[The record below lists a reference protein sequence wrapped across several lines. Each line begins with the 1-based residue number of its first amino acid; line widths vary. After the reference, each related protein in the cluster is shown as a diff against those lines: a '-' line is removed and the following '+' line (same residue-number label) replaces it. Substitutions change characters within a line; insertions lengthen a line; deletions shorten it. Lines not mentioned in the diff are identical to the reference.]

1 MKSLVPR
8 VAGSLYFRLFLIFSG
23 TVLFFLITITLSIR
37 QIDENWRRERLNP
50 LPVFYLDNVRLLV
63 DAIGIPPDL
72 QRAEE
77 LARDLS
83 LTIIIRSPYINWQS
97 DDQSDLDISSAVFV
111 RTLSDESEMLAVGS
125 EQVIRVARGGY
136 EYFLNRKA
144 PSLSDYDYAVVY
156 LGLGFAIF
164 ILFSNYL
171 LVRRLM
177 DPVRRL
183 RQGAERICEGDLS
196 YRVEVTRADEL
207 GELTESVNHMA
218 DSLQSMLE
226 AKRQLLLAISHELR
240 TPVTR
245 AKLQLEFMDDTD
257 LKETLR
263 DDINEIDLLIS
274 DLIEAERLSTQH
286 SALMSDDVDFADYIQ
301 MLSEQF
307 HNYEGGLVLQL
318 PPEDR
323 AMHIDKLRIR
333 LLFANIVNNAI
344 RHGRGRP
351 VTVNVSF
358 NALEAVLTISDEGE
372 GIAAE
377 HLKHVKEPFY
387 RVDNSRTRNTGGF
400 GLGLYLC
407 NLIAEAHRGRMVI
420 DSVPGQGTRVSI
432 YLPIEQQSV
441 NQHSPGQR
449 PIN

>member
-1 MKSLVPR
+1 MKLRLPKIT
-8 VAGSLYFRLFLIFSG
+8 GSLYFRLFLIFSG
-23 TVLFFLITITLSIR
+23 TVIFFLITITLSLR

-50 LPVFYLDNVRLLV
+50 LPVFYLDNVRLMV

-72 QRAEE
+72 ERAEQ

-111 RTLSDESEMLAVGS
+111 RTLSEESEMLAVGS

-156 LGLGFAIF
+156 IGLGFAIF
-164 ILFSNYL
+164 ILLSNYL
-171 LVRRLM
+171 LVQRLM

-183 RQGAERICEGDLS
+183 RQGAEKICEGDLG
-196 YRVEVTRADEL
+196 YRVEVTRKDEL
-207 GELTESVNHMA
+207 GELTESINHMA

-245 AKLQLEFMDDTD
+245 AKLQLEFMEDND

-286 SALMSDDVDFADYIQ
+286 SALITDDVDFADYIQ
-301 MLSEQF
+301 MLAQQYQD
-307 HNYEGGLVLQL
+307 YECGLELQL
-318 PPEDR
+318 PDEDR

-344 RHGRGRP
+344 RHGRSRP

-358 NALEAVLTISDEGE
+358 NAFEAVLKICDEGE
-372 GIAAE
+372 GISAE
-377 HLKHVKEPFY
+377 HLKHVSEPFY

-407 NLIAEAHRGRMVI
+407 NLIAEAHGGRMQI
-420 DSVPGQGTRVSI
+420 DSTPGKGTCVSI
-432 YLPIEQQSV
+432 FLPLA
-441 NQHSPGQR
+441 
-449 PIN
+449 

>member
-1 MKSLVPR
+1 MKAPLQNPLPK
-8 VAGSLYFRLFLIFSG
+8 VAGSLYLRLFLIFSA
-23 TVLFFLITITLSIR
+23 TVILFLIVISLSLR
-37 QIDENWRRERLNP
+37 QIDQNWRRERLNP

-83 LTIIIRSPYINWQS
+83 LTIIIRSPHINWQS
-97 DDQSDLDISSAVFV
+97 DDQSDLDISQAVFV
-111 RTLSDESEMLAVGS
+111 RELSDESQMLASGN

-156 LGLGFAIF
+156 IGLGFAFF
-164 ILFSNYL
+164 ILFSNYW

-183 RQGAERICEGDLS
+183 RQGAEIICAGDLS
-196 YRVEVTRADEL
+196 YRVEVTRNDEL
-207 GELTESVNHMA
+207 GELTESINHMA

-245 AKLQLEFMDDTD
+245 AKLQLEFMEDSV
-257 LKETLR
+257 LRETLR

-286 SALMSDDVDFADYIQ
+286 ASLIPDDVDFADYIS
-301 MLSEQF
+301 MLSEQYQ
-307 HNYEGGLVLQL
+307 HYEGGLILDM
-318 PPEDR
+318 PEEDR
-323 AMHIDKLRIR
+323 AMQIDKLRIR
-333 LLFANIVNNAI
+333 LLLANIVNNAI
-344 RHGRGRP
+344 RHGRNKP
-351 VTVNVSF
+351 ITVSIRF
-358 NALEAVLTISDEGE
+358 EEKEALLSIKDEGE
-372 GIAAE
+372 GISEE
-377 HLKHVKEPFY
+377 HLKHVREPFY
-387 RVDNSRTRNTGGF
+387 RVDSARTRHTGGF

-407 NLIAEAHRGRMVI
+407 NLIAEAHGGRMDI
-420 DSVPGQGTRVSI
+420 DSQPGQGTRVNVYI
-432 YLPIEQQSV
+432 PI
-441 NQHSPGQR
+441 H
-449 PIN
+449 

>member
-1 MKSLVPR
+1 MTSLLPKVT
-8 VAGSLYFRLFLIFSG
+8 GSLYFRLFLIFSV
-23 TVLFFLITITLSIR
+23 TVSLFLAIITLSLR

-72 QRAEE
+72 ERASE

-83 LTIIIRSPYINWQS
+83 LTIIIRSPHINWQS
-97 DDQSDLDISSAVFV
+97 DEESDLDISSAVFV
-111 RTLSDESEMLAVGS
+111 RPLSDEAQMLAAGN

-156 LGLGFAIF
+156 VGLGFAFF
-164 ILFSNYL
+164 ILFGNYL

-183 RQGAERICEGDLS
+183 RQGAEKICEGDLS
-196 YRVEVTRADEL
+196 YRVKVTRKDEL
-207 GELTESVNHMA
+207 GELTESINHMA

-245 AKLQLEFMDDTD
+245 AKLQLEFMDDTA
-257 LKETLR
+257 LKENLS

-274 DLIEAERLSTQH
+274 DLIEAERLSTH
-286 SALMSDDVDFADYIQ
+286 AALIPDDVDFVDYIG
-301 MLSEQF
+301 MLATQYQY
-307 HNYEGGLVLQL
+307 YEGGLVLDL
-318 PPEDR
+318 PDEDR
-323 AMHIDKLRIR
+323 AMRIDKLRIR

-344 RHGRGRP
+344 RHGRGLPVR
-351 VTVNVSF
+351 VTVRF
-358 NALEAVLTISDEGE
+358 DETEVLLSVTDQGE
-372 GIAAE
+372 GIAEE
-377 HLKHVKEPFY
+377 HLRHVKEPFY
-387 RVDNSRTRNTGGF
+387 RVDSARQRNTGGF

-407 NLIAEAHRGRMVI
+407 HLIAEAHGGRMEI
-420 DSVPGQGTRVSI
+420 ESEPGEGTEIKVF
-432 YLPIEQQSV
+432 LPLGELEGGGV
-441 NQHSPGQR
+441 R
-449 PIN
+449 

>member
-1 MKSLVPR
+1 MKLGLSKAP
-8 VAGSLYFRLFLIFSG
+8 GSLYLRLFLIFSA
-23 TVLFFLITITLSIR
+23 TIILFLVIITLSLR
-37 QIDENWRRERLNP
+37 QLDQNWRRERLNP

-72 QRAEE
+72 QRAED

-83 LTIIIRSPYINWQS
+83 LTIIIRSPHINWQS

-111 RTLSDESEMLAVGS
+111 RTLSDESQMMAVGN

-156 LGLGFAIF
+156 IGLGFA
-164 ILFSNYL
+164 LFVLLLNYW
-171 LVRRLM
+171 LVHRLM

-183 RQGAERICEGDLS
+183 RQGAEKICAGDLS
-196 YRVEVTRADEL
+196 YRVEVTRKDEL
-207 GELTESVNHMA
+207 GELTESINHMA

-245 AKLQLEFMDDTD
+245 AKLQLEFMEDGALRD
-257 LKETLR
+257 TLR

-286 SALMSDDVDFADYIQ
+286 AALIPDDVDFAEYIG
-301 MLSEQF
+301 MLSEQYQ
-307 HNYEGGLVLQL
+307 HYDGGLVVDL
-318 PPEDR
+318 PDEDR
-323 AMHIDKLRIR
+323 SMQIDKLRIR
-333 LLFANIVNNAI
+333 LLLANIVNNAI
-344 RHGRGRP
+344 RHGRNRP
-351 VTVNVSF
+351 VTISVRF
-358 NALEAVLTISDEGE
+358 QGDEAVLSIADQGE
-372 GIAAE
+372 GISEE
-377 HLKHVKEPFY
+377 HLKHVREPFY
-387 RVDNSRTRNTGGF
+387 RVDSARARHTGGF

-407 NLIAEAHRGRMVI
+407 HLIAEAHGGRMEI
-420 DSVPGQGTRVSI
+420 DSETGKGTRVTI
-432 YLPIEQQSV
+432 YLPI
-441 NQHSPGQR
+441 N
-449 PIN
+449 

>member
-1 MKSLVPR
+1 MTSLLPKVT
-8 VAGSLYFRLFLIFSG
+8 GSLYFRLFLIFSV
-23 TVLFFLITITLSIR
+23 TVSLFLAIITLSLR

-72 QRAEE
+72 ERASE

-83 LTIIIRSPYINWQS
+83 LTIIIRSPHINWQS
-97 DDQSDLDISSAVFV
+97 DEESDLDISSAVFV
-111 RTLSDESEMLAVGS
+111 RPLSDEAQMLAAGN

-156 LGLGFAIF
+156 VGLGFAFF
-164 ILFSNYL
+164 ILFGNYL

-183 RQGAERICEGDLS
+183 RQGAEKICEGDLS
-196 YRVEVTRADEL
+196 YRVKVTRKDEL
-207 GELTESVNHMA
+207 GELTESINHMA

-245 AKLQLEFMDDTD
+245 AKLQLEFMDDTA
-257 LKETLR
+257 LKENLS

-274 DLIEAERLSTQH
+274 DLIEAERLSTH
-286 SALMSDDVDFADYIQ
+286 AALIPDDVDFVDYIG
-301 MLSEQF
+301 MLATQYQY
-307 HNYEGGLVLQL
+307 YEGGLVLDL
-318 PPEDR
+318 PDEDR
-323 AMHIDKLRIR
+323 AMRIDKLRIR

-344 RHGRGRP
+344 RHGRGLPVR
-351 VTVNVSF
+351 VTVRF
-358 NALEAVLTISDEGE
+358 DETEVLLSVTDQGE
-372 GIAAE
+372 GIAEE
-377 HLKHVKEPFY
+377 HLRHVKEPLY
-387 RVDNSRTRNTGGF
+387 RVDSARQRNTGGF

-407 NLIAEAHRGRMVI
+407 HLIAEAHGGRMEI
-420 DSVPGQGTRVSI
+420 ESEPGEGTEIKVF
-432 YLPIEQQSV
+432 LPLGELEGGGV
-441 NQHSPGQR
+441 R
-449 PIN
+449 

>member
-1 MKSLVPR
+1 MRFGLSKAP
-8 VAGSLYFRLFLIFSG
+8 GSLYLRLFLIFSA
-23 TVLFFLITITLSIR
+23 TIILFLVIITLSLR
-37 QIDENWRRERLNP
+37 QLDQNWRRERLNP

-72 QRAEE
+72 QRAED

-83 LTIIIRSPYINWQS
+83 LTIIIRSPHINWQS

-111 RTLSDESEMLAVGS
+111 RTLSDESQMMAVGN

-156 LGLGFAIF
+156 IGLGFA
-164 ILFSNYL
+164 LFVLLLNYW
-171 LVRRLM
+171 LVHRLM

-183 RQGAERICEGDLS
+183 RQGAEKICEGDLS
-196 YRVEVTRADEL
+196 YRVEVTRKDEL
-207 GELTESVNHMA
+207 GELTESINHMA

-245 AKLQLEFMDDTD
+245 AKLQLEFMEDGA
-257 LKETLR
+257 LRETLR

-286 SALMSDDVDFADYIQ
+286 AALIPDYVDFAEYVG

-307 HNYEGGLVLQL
+307 QHYEGGLVVDL
-318 PPEDR
+318 PDEDR
-323 AMHIDKLRIR
+323 SMQIDKLRIR

-344 RHGRGRP
+344 RHGHNRP
-351 VTVNVSF
+351 VTVSVRF
-358 NALEAVLTISDEGE
+358 QKDEAVLSIADQGE
-372 GIAAE
+372 GISEE
-377 HLKHVKEPFY
+377 HLKHVREPFY
-387 RVDNSRTRNTGGF
+387 RVDSARARHTGGF

-407 NLIAEAHRGRMVI
+407 HLIAEAHGGRMDI
-420 DSVPGQGTRVSI
+420 DSETGKGTRVTI
-432 YLPIEQQSV
+432 YLPI
-441 NQHSPGQR
+441 N
-449 PIN
+449 

>member
-1 MKSLVPR
+1 MKSLLPKVT
-8 VAGSLYFRLFLIFSG
+8 GSLFFRLFLIFSA
-23 TVLFFLITITLSIR
+23 TVILFFFVITFSIR

-72 QRAEE
+72 QRAAE

-83 LTIIIRSPYINWQS
+83 LTIIIRSPHINWQS
-97 DDQSDLDISSAVFV
+97 DDESDLDISSTVFV
-111 RTLSDESEMLAVGS
+111 RTLSDDSQMLAAGN

-144 PSLSDYDYAVVY
+144 PSLSDYDYIVVY
-156 LGLGFAIF
+156 LGLGFALF
-164 ILFSNYL
+164 ILFSNYW

-177 DPVRRL
+177 EPVAKL
-183 RQGAERICEGDLS
+183 REGAEKICAGDLG
-196 YRVEVTRADEL
+196 YRVEVTREDEL
-207 GELTESVNHMA
+207 GELTESINHMA

-245 AKLQLEFMDDTD
+245 AKLQLEFMEDGD
-257 LKETLR
+257 LRENLS

-286 SALMSDDVDFADYIQ
+286 SALILDDVDFADYIR
-301 MLSEQF
+301 MLAEQF
-307 HNYEGGLVLQL
+307 QHYEGGLEVDL
-318 PPEDR
+318 PDTDHSMR
-323 AMHIDKLRIR
+323 LDKLRIR
-333 LLFANIVNNAI
+333 LLMANIVNNAI

-351 VTVNVSF
+351 VTIKVAF
-358 NALEAVLTISDEGE
+358 EGEQRAVLQIIDQGE

-377 HLKHVKEPFY
+377 HLRHITEPFY
-387 RVDNSRTRNTGGF
+387 RVDSARQRNTGGF

-407 NLIAEAHRGRMVI
+407 NLIVDAHGGTLQI
-420 DSVPGQGTRVSI
+420 DSQPERGTRVTVSI
-432 YLPIEQQSV
+432 PIT
-441 NQHSPGQR
+441 
-449 PIN
+449 

>member
-1 MKSLVPR
+1 MKLRLPPFAS
-8 VAGSLYFRLFLIFSG
+8 SLYFRLFLIFSG
-23 TVLFFLITITLSIR
+23 TVIFFLITISLSLR

-50 LPVFYLDNVRLLV
+50 LPVFYLDNVRLMV

-72 QRAEE
+72 ERAEQ

-97 DDQSDLDISSAVFV
+97 DDQSDLDISAAVFV
-111 RTLSDESEMLAVGS
+111 RTLSEESQMLAVGS

-136 EYFLNRKA
+136 EYYLNRKA

-156 LGLGFAIF
+156 IGLGFAIF

-171 LVRRLM
+171 LVQRLM

-183 RQGAERICEGDLS
+183 RQGAEKICDGDLS
-196 YRVEVTRADEL
+196 YRVQVTRKDEL
-207 GELTESVNHMA
+207 GELTESINHMA

-245 AKLQLEFMDDTD
+245 AKLQLEFMEEGT
-257 LKETLR
+257 LRETLR

-286 SALMSDDVDFADYIQ
+286 SALITDDVDFADYIR
-301 MLSEQF
+301 MLAEQYQ
-307 HNYEGGLVLQL
+307 NYAGGLNVQL
-318 PPEDR
+318 PLEDR
-323 AMHIDKLRIR
+323 AMRIDKLRIR
-333 LLFANIVNNAI
+333 LLLANIVNNAI
-344 RHGRGRP
+344 RHGRERP
-351 VTVNVSF
+351 VTIAVAF
-358 NALEAVLTISDEGE
+358 NALEAVLTVTDQGE
-372 GIAAE
+372 GISAE
-377 HLKHVKEPFY
+377 HLKHVREPFY

-407 NLIAEAHRGRMVI
+407 NLIAEAHGGRMLI
-420 DSVPGQGTRVSI
+420 DSERGKGTRVAI
-432 YLPIEQQSV
+432 HLPMA
-441 NQHSPGQR
+441 
-449 PIN
+449 

>member
-1 MKSLVPR
+1 MTSWLPK
-8 VAGSLYFRLFLIFSG
+8 VAGSLYFRLFLIFSV
-23 TVLFFLITITLSIR
+23 TVLLFLAIVTLSLR
-37 QIDENWRRERLNP
+37 QLDENWRRERLNP

-72 QRAEE
+72 ERASE

-83 LTIIIRSPYINWQS
+83 LTIIIRSPHINWQS
-97 DDQSDLDISSAVFV
+97 DEESDLDISSAVFV
-111 RTLSDESEMLAVGS
+111 RPLSDEAQMLAAGN

-156 LGLGFAIF
+156 VGLGFAFF

-183 RQGAERICEGDLS
+183 RQGAEKICAGDLG
-196 YRVEVTRADEL
+196 YRVEVTRQDEL
-207 GELTESVNHMA
+207 GELTESINHMA

-245 AKLQLEFMDDTD
+245 AKLQLEFMEDTA
-257 LKETLR
+257 LKENLN

-286 SALMSDDVDFADYIQ
+286 AALIPDDVDFVDYIG
-301 MLSEQF
+301 MLAAQYQ
-307 HNYEGGLVLQL
+307 NYEGGLIVDL
-318 PPEDR
+318 PDEDR
-323 AMHIDKLRIR
+323 AMRIDKLRIR

-344 RHGRGRP
+344 RHGKGLP
-351 VTVNVSF
+351 VSVTVRFDDSEV
-358 NALEAVLTISDEGE
+358 LLAVADQGE
-372 GIAAE
+372 GIAEE
-377 HLKHVKEPFY
+377 HLRHVKEPFY
-387 RVDNSRTRNTGGF
+387 RVDSARQRNTGGF

-407 NLIAEAHRGRMVI
+407 NLIAEAHGGRMEI
-420 DSVPGQGTRVSI
+420 ESEPGRGTCIKI
-432 YLPIEQQSV
+432 YLPL
-441 NQHSPGQR
+441 GTLGATATR
-449 PIN
+449 

>member
-1 MKSLVPR
+1 MKLRLPKVT
-8 VAGSLYFRLFLIFSG
+8 GSLYFRLFLIFSG
-23 TVLFFLITITLSIR
+23 TVIFFLITITLSLR

-50 LPVFYLDNVRLLV
+50 LPVFYLDNVRLMV

-72 QRAEE
+72 ERAEQ

-111 RTLSDESEMLAVGS
+111 RTLSEEAEMLAVGS

-156 LGLGFAIF
+156 IGLGFAIF
-164 ILFSNYL
+164 ILLSNYL
-171 LVRRLM
+171 LVQRLM

-183 RQGAERICEGDLS
+183 RQGAEKICEGDLG
-196 YRVEVTRADEL
+196 YRVEVTRKDEL
-207 GELTESVNHMA
+207 GELTESINHMA

-245 AKLQLEFMDDTD
+245 AKLQLEFMEDND

-286 SALMSDDVDFADYIQ
+286 SALITDDVDFSDYIQ
-301 MLSEQF
+301 MLAQQYQD
-307 HNYEGGLVLQL
+307 YEGGLELQL
-318 PPEDR
+318 PDEDR

-344 RHGRGRP
+344 RHGRNRP

-358 NALEAVLTISDEGE
+358 NAFEAVLKICDEGE
-372 GIAAE
+372 GISAE
-377 HLKHVKEPFY
+377 HLKHVSEPFY

-407 NLIAEAHRGRMVI
+407 NLIAEAHGGRMQI
-420 DSVPGQGTRVSI
+420 DSTPGKGTCVSI
-432 YLPIEQQSV
+432 FLPLA
-441 NQHSPGQR
+441 
-449 PIN
+449 

>member
-1 MKSLVPR
+1 MSSLDQAPTVSRPQ
-8 VAGSLYFRLFLIFSG
+8 SLFLRLFLIFSV
-23 TVLFFLITITLSIR
+23 TVILFLIVISLSLR
-37 QIDENWRRERLNP
+37 QIDQNWRRERLNP

-72 QRAEE
+72 QRAED

-83 LTIIIRSPYINWQS
+83 LTIIIRSPHINWQS
-97 DDQSDLDISSAVFV
+97 DDQSDLDIYSAVFV
-111 RTLSDESEMLAVGS
+111 RTLSDEAQMMAVGN

-144 PSLSDYDYAVVY
+144 PSLSNYDYVVVY
-156 LGLGFAIF
+156 IGLGFAIF
-164 ILFSNYL
+164 ILFSNYW

-183 RQGAERICEGDLS
+183 RQGAERICAGDLS
-196 YRVEVTRADEL
+196 YRVQVTRTDEL
-207 GELTESVNHMA
+207 GELTASVNQMA

-245 AKLQLEFMDDTD
+245 AKLQLEFMEDSA
-257 LKETLR
+257 LRENLR

-286 SALMSDDVDFADYIQ
+286 SALIEDDVDFADFIG
-301 MLSEQF
+301 MLSQQ
-307 HNYEGGLVLQL
+307 YQDYDGGLLLDL
-318 PPEDR
+318 PEHDR

-333 LLFANIVNNAI
+333 LLLANIVNNAM
-344 RHGRGRP
+344 RHGQNRP
-351 VTVNVSF
+351 IAIKVSF
-358 NALEAVLTISDEGE
+358 TESEAVLSVTDQGE
-372 GIAAE
+372 GISEE
-377 HLKHVKEPFY
+377 HLKHVREPFY
-387 RVDNSRTRNTGGF
+387 RVDSARQRNTGGF

-407 NLIAEAHRGRMVI
+407 NLIVQAHDGRLDI
-420 DSVPGQGTRVSI
+420 DSEPGKGTRVTV
-432 YLPIEQQSV
+432 YLPIT
-441 NQHSPGQR
+441 G
-449 PIN
+449 

>member
-1 MKSLVPR
+1 MKSLLPKVT
-8 VAGSLYFRLFLIFSG
+8 GSLFFRLFLIFSA
-23 TVLFFLITITLSIR
+23 TVILFFFVITFSIR

-72 QRAEE
+72 QRAAE

-83 LTIIIRSPYINWQS
+83 LTIIIRSPHINWQS
-97 DDQSDLDISSAVFV
+97 DDESDLDISSTVFV
-111 RTLSDESEMLAVGS
+111 RTLSDDSQMLAAGN

-144 PSLSDYDYAVVY
+144 PSLSDYDYIVVY
-156 LGLGFAIF
+156 LGLGFALF
-164 ILFSNYL
+164 ILFSNYW

-177 DPVRRL
+177 EPVAKL
-183 RQGAERICEGDLS
+183 REGAEKICAGDLG
-196 YRVEVTRADEL
+196 YRVEVTREDEL
-207 GELTESVNHMA
+207 GELTESINHMA

-245 AKLQLEFMDDTD
+245 AKLQLEFMEDGD
-257 LKETLR
+257 LRENLS

-286 SALMSDDVDFADYIQ
+286 SALILDDVDFADYIR
-301 MLSEQF
+301 MLAEQF
-307 HNYEGGLVLQL
+307 QHYEGGLEVDL
-318 PPEDR
+318 PDTDHSMR
-323 AMHIDKLRIR
+323 LDKLRIR
-333 LLFANIVNNAI
+333 LLMANIVNNAI

-351 VTVNVSF
+351 VTIKVAF
-358 NALEAVLTISDEGE
+358 EGEQRAVLQIIDQGE

-377 HLKHVKEPFY
+377 HLRHITEPFY
-387 RVDNSRTRNTGGF
+387 RVDSARQRNTGGF

-407 NLIAEAHRGRMVI
+407 NLIVDAHGGTLKI
-420 DSVPGQGTRVSI
+420 DSQPERGTRVTVSI
-432 YLPIEQQSV
+432 PIT
-441 NQHSPGQR
+441 
-449 PIN
+449 

>member
-1 MKSLVPR
+1 MKLLVPK
-8 VAGSLYFRLFLIFSG
+8 VAGSLYFRLFLIFSA
-23 TVLFFLITITLSIR
+23 TVILFLLVITFSLR

-72 QRAEE
+72 QRAAE

-83 LTIIIRSPYINWQS
+83 LTIIIRSPHINWQS
-97 DDQSDLDISSAVFV
+97 DDASDLDISQTVFV
-111 RTLSDESEMLAVGS
+111 RTLSDEAQMLAAGN

-144 PSLSDYDYAVVY
+144 PSLSDYDYVVVY
-156 LGLGFAIF
+156 VGLGFAFF
-164 ILFSNYL
+164 ILFSNYW

-183 RQGAERICEGDLS
+183 RQGAERICDGDLS
-196 YRVEVTRADEL
+196 YRVEVTRKDEL
-207 GELTESVNHMA
+207 GELTESINHMA

-245 AKLQLEFMDDTD
+245 AKLQLEFMEDSE
-257 LKETLR
+257 LRETLR

-274 DLIEAERLSTQH
+274 DLIEAERLSNQH
-286 SALMSDDVDFADYIQ
+286 AALIPDDVDFADYIQ
-301 MLSEQF
+301 MLSGQF
-307 HNYEGGLVLQL
+307 QHYEGGLVLDV
-318 PPEDR
+318 PEQDR

-344 RHGRGRP
+344 RHGRNKP
-351 VTVNVSF
+351 VTVRVRF
-358 NALEAVLTISDEGE
+358 AEDQATLCVIDQGE
-372 GIAAE
+372 GIAEE
-377 HLKHVKEPFY
+377 HLRHVKEPFY
-387 RVDNSRTRNTGGF
+387 RVDSARQRNTGGF

-407 NLIAEAHRGRMVI
+407 NLIAEAHGGLLQI
-420 DSVPGQGTRVSI
+420 ESKPGQGTRVCVN
-432 YLPIEQQSV
+432 LPIS
-441 NQHSPGQR
+441 
-449 PIN
+449 

>member
-1 MKSLVPR
+1 MKLGLSKAP
-8 VAGSLYFRLFLIFSG
+8 GSLYLRLFLIFSA
-23 TVLFFLITITLSIR
+23 TIILFLVIITLSLR
-37 QIDENWRRERLNP
+37 QLDQNWRRERLNP

-72 QRAEE
+72 QRAED

-83 LTIIIRSPYINWQS
+83 LTIIIRSPHINWQS

-111 RTLSDESEMLAVGS
+111 RTLSDESQMMAVGN

-156 LGLGFAIF
+156 IGLGFA
-164 ILFSNYL
+164 LFVLLLNYW
-171 LVRRLM
+171 LVHRLM

-183 RQGAERICEGDLS
+183 RQGAEKICAGDLS
-196 YRVEVTRADEL
+196 YRVEVTRKDEL
-207 GELTESVNHMA
+207 GELTESINHMA

-245 AKLQLEFMDDTD
+245 AKLQLEFMENGALRD
-257 LKETLR
+257 TLR

-286 SALMSDDVDFADYIQ
+286 AALIPDDVDFAEYIG
-301 MLSEQF
+301 MLSEQYQ
-307 HNYEGGLVLQL
+307 HYEGGLVVDL
-318 PPEDR
+318 PDEDR
-323 AMHIDKLRIR
+323 SMQIDKLRIR
-333 LLFANIVNNAI
+333 LLLANIVNNAI
-344 RHGRGRP
+344 RHGRNRP
-351 VTVNVSF
+351 VTISVRF
-358 NALEAVLTISDEGE
+358 QGDEAVLSIADQGE
-372 GIAAE
+372 GISEE
-377 HLKHVKEPFY
+377 HLKHVREPFY
-387 RVDNSRTRNTGGF
+387 RVDSARARHTGGF

-407 NLIAEAHRGRMVI
+407 HLIAEAHGGRMEI
-420 DSVPGQGTRVSI
+420 DSETGKGTRVTI
-432 YLPIEQQSV
+432 YLPI
-441 NQHSPGQR
+441 N
-449 PIN
+449 

>member
-1 MKSLVPR
+1 MSAVEQAPSVTRPKSLF
-8 VAGSLYFRLFLIFSG
+8 LRLFLIFSA
-23 TVLFFLITITLSIR
+23 TVILFLIVISLSLR
-37 QIDENWRRERLNP
+37 QIDQNWRRERLNP

-83 LTIIIRSPYINWQS
+83 LTIIIRSPHINWQS
-97 DDQSDLDISSAVFV
+97 DDQSDLDVYSAVFV
-111 RTLSDESEMLAVGS
+111 RRLSDESQMMAVGN

-156 LGLGFAIF
+156 IGLGFAIF
-164 ILFSNYL
+164 ILFSNYW

-183 RQGAERICEGDLS
+183 RQGAERICAGDLS
-196 YRVEVTRADEL
+196 YRVEVTRTDEL

-245 AKLQLEFMDDTD
+245 AKLQLEFMEDSA
-257 LKETLR
+257 LRETLR

-286 SALMSDDVDFADYIQ
+286 SALIQDDVDFADYVQ
-301 MLSEQF
+301 MLAQQYQ
-307 HNYEGGLVLQL
+307 NYEGGLELAV
-318 PPEDR
+318 PDHDR
-323 AMHIDKLRIR
+323 PMHIDKLRIR
-333 LLFANIVNNAI
+333 LLLANIVNNAM
-344 RHGRGRP
+344 RHGQNRP
-351 VTVNVSF
+351 ITIKVAFTDF
-358 NALEAVLTISDEGE
+358 EAELSVIDQGE
-372 GIAAE
+372 GISEE
-377 HLKHVKEPFY
+377 HLRHVREPFY
-387 RVDNSRTRNTGGF
+387 RVDSARQRNTGGF

-407 NLIAEAHRGRMVI
+407 NLIAEAHGGRMEI
-420 DSVPGQGTRVSI
+420 DSEPGKGTRVSVF
-432 YLPIEQQSV
+432 LPI
-441 NQHSPGQR
+441 R
-449 PIN
+449 D